1 MLFGDDLQLLGGVPK
16 PDRLAP
22 KHRPRIRA
30 KMIAAGLLEFRDE
43 GANSALAARKASRL
57 RSWLPTVRAAR
68 SAMVYSV
75 VAQGIA
81 CV

>member
-1 MLFGDDLQLLGGVPK
+1 
-16 PDRLAP
+16 
-22 KHRPRIRA
+22 
-30 KMIAAGLLEFRDE
+30 MIAAGLLEFRDE